1 MSEQEKQVYIEKFNR
16 NTHALGRLSNW
27 LCLFLFIGSAFFMG
41 AVFGVMPDMNA
52 FFMGFAQIALIYIPS
67 CIVEFLIYTPMLGSG
82 ASYLAFITGNL
93 INLKIP
99 CAVNAREIAGTSVG
113 TPENEIV
120 STLSVAASSLTTTL
134 VIAVGVLA
142 MTPLRP
148 VLENPALQPAFNNV
162 VPALFGAL
170 AYMYFRKDLRIVPLP
185 LAAMI
190 LLCVLVPSVISS
202 AGFLIVPS
210 GALAIGLAYYFF
222 KKDQKKEVTLE

>member
-1 MSEQEKQVYIEKFNR
+1 MSEQEKQVYMERFTR
-16 NTHALGRLSNW
+16 STHILGRISNW
-27 LCLFLFIGSAFFMG
+27 LCLILFIGSAFIMG
-41 AVFGVMPDMNA
+41 AVLGVMPDLNA
-52 FFMGFAQIALIYIPS
+52 FAMGFAQIALIYIPS
-67 CIVEFLIYTPMLGSG
+67 CVVEFLIYTPMLGSG

-99 CAVNAREIAGTSVG
+99 CAVNAREMAGTSVG
-113 TPENEIV
+113 TAENELI
-120 STLSVAASSLTTTL
+120 STLSVATSSLTTTL

-148 VLENPALQPAFNNV
+148 VLENPALQPAFENV

-190 LLCVLVPSVISS
+190 LLCVLVPSVIGS
-202 AGFLIVPS
+202 AGFLILPS
-210 GALAIGLAYYFF
+210 GAMAIGLAYYFF
-222 KKDQKKEVTLE
+222 KKDAKKEELL

>member
-1 MSEQEKQVYIEKFNR
+1 MTEQEKQLFVEKFNR
-16 NTHALGRLSNW
+16 NTHILGRVSNW
-27 LCLFLFIGSAFFMG
+27 LCLALFIGSAFVMG
-41 AVFGVMPDMNA
+41 AVFGVMPDMHA
-52 FFMGFAQIALIYIPS
+52 FGMGFAQIALIYIPS

-113 TPENEIV
+113 SAENEIV
-120 STLSVAASSLTTTL
+120 STLSVATSSLTTTL

-142 MTPLRP
+142 MAPLRP
-148 VLENPALQPAFNNV
+148 FLESPVLQPAFENV

-170 AYMYFRKDLRIVPLP
+170 AYMYFRKDFRIVPVP
-185 LAAMI
+185 LVAMI

-222 KKDQKKEVTLE
+222 KKDARKEATL

>member
-1 MSEQEKQVYIEKFNR
+1 MTEQEKQVYFDR
-16 NTHALGRLSNW
+16 FTRSTHILGRISNW
-27 LCLFLFIGSAFFMG
+27 LCVILFIGSAFLMG
-41 AVFGVMPDMNA
+41 AVLGVQPNLNA
-52 FFMGFAQIALIYIPS
+52 FFMGFAQIALVYIPS
-67 CIVEFLIYTPMLGSG
+67 CFVEFLIYTPMLGSG

-99 CAVNAREIAGTSVG
+99 CAVNAREMAGTSVG
-113 TPENEIV
+113 TPENEII
-120 STLSVAASSLTTTL
+120 STLSVATSSLTTTL
-134 VIAVGVLA
+134 VIAIGVLA

-148 VLENPALQPAFNNV
+148 VLENPALQPAFENV

-202 AGFLIVPS
+202 AGFLIIPS
-210 GALAIGLAYYFF
+210 GAMAIGLAWYFF
-222 KKDQKKEVTLE
+222 KKDAKKEETL